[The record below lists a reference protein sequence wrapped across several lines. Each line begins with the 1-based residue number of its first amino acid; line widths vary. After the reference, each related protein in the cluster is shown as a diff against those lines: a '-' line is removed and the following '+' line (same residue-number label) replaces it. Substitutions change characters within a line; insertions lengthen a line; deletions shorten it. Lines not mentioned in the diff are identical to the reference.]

1 MARLR
6 GNPYPMTEFPSR
18 LGVVG
23 AGTMGAGIAQLGCLA
38 GMDTLLHDPVPGA
51 LDRGE
56 ETIRRGL
63 DKGAERG
70 RWSEE
75 GATAAM
81 GRLRL
86 CEQLDDLAECELVI

>member
-6 GNPYPMTEFPSR
+6 GNPYPMSELPSR

-38 GMDTLLHDPVPGA
+38 GMETVLHDPVAGA
-51 LDRGE
+51 LERGAE
-56 ETIRRGL
+56 SARAGWA
-63 DKGAERG
+63 KGAERG

-75 GATAAM
+75 DARGA
-81 GRLRL
+81 GERLRL
-86 CEQLDDLAECELVI
+86 SEQLEELADCELVI